1 MEPVHY
7 HYASQNVCQRESE
20 RRKNVLY
27 RIMASAVDI
36 IYI

>member
-1 MEPVHY
+1 
-7 HYASQNVCQRESE
+7 VCQRESE